1 MTFWDEDRYRNNEI
15 LPTSSDGAGVYLARY
30 KRIGTN
36 VFKWNDLPEGV
47 ISQDIEFMLMDGGG
61 MIYDSAEIGV
71 TLARANIKGYS
82 VTNRPQKMTPTM
94 LNGEGIFSSFKQPLL
109 TDGVDCVYLHDL
121 SDWRKGRIDYIRDAR
136 ICEQMAE
143 IDIAIKQQIINQRAP
158 IVFGLEGPTSGGG
171 IKGKAFVQSLLNGVN
186 AYMFSGGVET
196 AVNTL
201 KLDSPFNVETLLN
214 IRKTYFNEGL
224 ELMGVNNEPGM
235 QKRERMNNIEV
246 TANDEL
252 LNVYLYDAFSTREM
266 IAEKINDVFGTNTS
280 VEIIDTVRISDPEDN
295 NEDDD
300 EYNEGDDM
308 NEN

>member
-15 LPTSSDGAGVYLARY
+15 LPSVSDGAGVYLARY
-30 KRIGTN
+30 KRIGMN
-36 VFKWNDLPEGV
+36 VFKWDGLPDGV
-47 ISQDIEFMLMDGGG
+47 ISQDLEFMLLNGGG
-61 MIYDSAEIGV
+61 MIYDSAEIGI
-71 TLARANIKGYS
+71 TLARADIKGYS
-82 VTNRPQKMTPTM
+82 VTNRPMTMSPTM
-94 LNGEGIFSSFKQPLL
+94 LNRQGAFSTFKKPTL

-121 SDWRKGRIDYIRDAR
+121 ADWRKGRIDYIRDAR

-171 IKGKAFVQSLLNGVN
+171 VKGKAFVQSLLNGVN

-196 AVNTL
+196 AISTL

-266 IAEKINDVFGTNTS
+266 IAEKINAVFGSDTT
-280 VEIIDTVRISDPEDN
+280 VEIIDTVRISEEPEYN
-295 NEDDD
+295 DD
-300 EYNEGDDM
+300 EGDGDEY
-308 NEN
+308 EN

>member
-1 MTFWDEDRYRNNEI
+1 MTFWDEDKYRNNEI
-15 LPTSSDGAGVYLARY
+15 LPSATDGAGVYLARY
-30 KRIGTN
+30 ERIGSN
-36 VFKWNDLPEGV
+36 VFKWNNLPDGV
-47 ISQDIEFMLMDGGG
+47 ISQDLEFLLLRGGG
-61 MIYDSAEIGV
+61 MIYDSSEIGY
-71 TLARANIKGYS
+71 TLARANVKGYS
-82 VTNRPQKMTPTM
+82 VTNRPMTMSPTM
-94 LNGEGIFSSFKQPLL
+94 LNRQGAFASFKSPIL

-121 SDWRKGRIDYIRDAR
+121 ADWRKGRIDYIRDAR

-171 IKGKAFVQSLLNGVN
+171 VKGKAFVQSLLNGVN

-214 IRKTYFNEGL
+214 IRKSYFNEGL
-224 ELMGVNNEPGM
+224 EIMGVNNEPGN
-235 QKRERMNNIEV
+235 QKRERMNNVEV

-266 IAEKINDVFGTNTS
+266 IAEKISDVFGYDTT
-280 VEIIDTVRISDPEDN
+280 VEIIDTVRISEEPEYDDGG
-295 NEDDD
+295 NEH
-300 EYNEGDDM
+300 EV
-308 NEN
+308 

>member
-1 MTFWDEDRYRNNEI
+1 MAFWDEDRYRNNEI
-15 LPTSSDGAGVYLARY
+15 LPSISDGAGIYLARY
-30 KRIGTN
+30 ERIGTN
-36 VFKWNDLPEGV
+36 VFKWDGLPDGV
-47 ISQDIEFMLMDGGG
+47 ISEDLEALLLNGGG
-61 MIYDSAEIGV
+61 MMYDSSEIGV

-82 VTNRPQKMTPTM
+82 VTNRPMTMSPTM
-94 LNGEGIFSSFKQPLL
+94 LNRQGAFSSFKSPLL

-121 SDWRKGRIDYIRDAR
+121 ADWRKGRIDYIREGR
-136 ICEQMAE
+136 ICELMAE

-171 IKGKAFVQSLLNGVN
+171 VKGKAFVQSLLNGVN

-214 IRKTYFNEGL
+214 IRKSYFNEGL
-224 ELMGVNNEPGM
+224 EIMGVNNEPGN
-235 QKRERMNNIEV
+235 QKRERMNNVEV

-266 IAEKINDVFGTNTS
+266 IAEKISDVFGYDTT
-280 VEIIDTVRISDPEDN
+280 VEIIDTVRISEEPESV
-295 NEDDD
+295 E
-300 EYNEGDDM
+300 EEEGNDY
-308 NEN
+308 EN

>member
-1 MTFWDEDRYRNNEI
+1 MAFWDEDKYRNNEI
-15 LPTSSDGAGVYLARY
+15 LPSAADGAGVYLARY
-30 KRIGTN
+30 ERIGAN
-36 VFKWNDLPEGV
+36 VFKWDNLPPGV
-47 ISQDIEFMLMDGGG
+47 ISQDIEALLLNGGG
-61 MIYDSAEIGV
+61 MIYDSAEIGH
-71 TLARANIKGYS
+71 TLARANINGYS
-82 VTNRPQKMTPTM
+82 VTNRPLTMSPSM
-94 LNGEGIFSSFKQPLL
+94 LNRQGVFSSFKKPIL

-121 SDWRKGRIDYIRDAR
+121 ANWRKGRIDYIRDAR

-171 IKGKAFVQSLLNGVN
+171 VKGKAFVQSLLNGVN

-196 AVNTL
+196 AVSTL

-214 IRKTYFNEGL
+214 IRKSYFNEGL
-224 ELMGVNNEPGM
+224 EIMGVNNEPGN

-266 IAEKINDVFGTNTS
+266 IAEKINDVFGFDTT
-280 VEIIDTVRISDPEDN
+280 VELIDTVRISEEPGYDKGGN
-295 NEDDD
+295 DD
-300 EYNEGDDM
+300 EIKEF
-308 NEN
+308 

>member
-1 MTFWDEDRYRNNEI
+1 MMTFWDEDRYRNNEI
-15 LPTSSDGAGVYLARY
+15 LPSVSDGAGVYLARY
-30 KRIGTN
+30 KRIGMN
-36 VFKWNDLPEGV
+36 VFKWDGLPDGV
-47 ISQDIEFMLMDGGG
+47 ISQDLEFMLLNGGG
-61 MIYDSAEIGV
+61 MIYDSAEIGI
-71 TLARANIKGYS
+71 TLARADIKGYS
-82 VTNRPQKMTPTM
+82 VTNRPMTMSPTM
-94 LNGEGIFSSFKQPLL
+94 LNRQGAFSTFKKPTL

-121 SDWRKGRIDYIRDAR
+121 ADWRKGRIDYIRDAR

-171 IKGKAFVQSLLNGVN
+171 VKGKAFVQSLLNGVN

-196 AVNTL
+196 AISTL

-266 IAEKINDVFGTNTS
+266 IADKINDVFGSDTT
-280 VEIIDTVRISDPEDN
+280 VEIIDTVRISEEPEYN
-295 NEDDD
+295 DD
-300 EYNEGDDM
+300 EGDGDEY
-308 NEN
+308 EN

>member
-15 LPTSSDGAGVYLARY
+15 LPTSSDGAGIYLARY

-36 VFKWNDLPEGV
+36 VFKWNNLPDGV
-47 ISQDIEFMLMDGGG
+47 ISQDLEFMLLNGGG
-61 MIYDSAEIGV
+61 MMYNSAEIGN

-82 VTNRPQKMTPTM
+82 VTNRPSKMTPTM
-94 LNGEGIFSSFKQPLL
+94 LNSEGVFSTFEQPEL

-121 SDWRKGRIDYIRDAR
+121 TDWRKGRIDYIRDAQ
-136 ICEQMAE
+136 ICEQMAD

-158 IVFGLEGPTSGGG
+158 IVFGLEGATSGGG
-171 IKGKAFVQSLLNGVN
+171 VKGKAFVQSLLNGVN

-214 IRKTYFNEGL
+214 IRKSYFNEGL
-224 ELMGVNNEPGM
+224 EMMGVNNEPGN

-266 IAEKINDVFGTNTS
+266 IADKINDVFGTNTS
-280 VEIIDTVRISDPEDN
+280 VEIIDTVRISEVAEFDEDG
-295 NEDDD
+295 D
-300 EYNEGDDM
+300 EYEEDGDV